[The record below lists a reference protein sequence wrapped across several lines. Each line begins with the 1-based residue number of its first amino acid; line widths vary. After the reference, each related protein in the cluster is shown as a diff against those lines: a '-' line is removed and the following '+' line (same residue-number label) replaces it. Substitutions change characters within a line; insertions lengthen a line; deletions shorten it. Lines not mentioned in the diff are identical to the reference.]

1 MFLLF
6 PFFLFVQQKSQI
18 ANLVGSFASGIFGL
32 MSNLVQGLTAVQGNA
47 GAEMANQFSAQF
59 GGQLAMQP
67 IGGIFMGG
75 ASSSG
80 ARGGSSGG
88 ARGATSSGVR
98 GARLTRSIT
107 RGRNVPRTNEVL
119 SPILPSDNTIL
130 RDSDSSSSDS
140 SGDDDAERFVR
151 ADRKGKGVVGGCA
164 GGSSNLQ
171 LSLTFSDSNE
181 EHNNSPGA
189 RSPDD
194 RHMSPPE
201 ARSPVVDP
209 VSPPE
214 ARSPVVDLVSP
225 VNRVTDTP
233 VVEKTP
239 IRVYER
245 SRKKK
250 SRPVEDVDNV
260 INSRTVE
267 DIDNEIKTMS
277 AKIWALLLP

>member
-32 MSNLVQGLTAVQGNA
+32 MSTFVQGLTSLQGNA
-47 GAEMANQFSAQF
+47 GAEMAKQFTAQF
-59 GGQLAMQP
+59 GGQLATQP

-107 RGRNVPRTNEVL
+107 HGRNVPRTNEVL

-140 SGDDDAERFVR
+140 NGDDD
-151 ADRKGKGVVGGCA
+151 DGVIMVA
-164 GGSSNLQ
+164 S
-171 LSLTFSDSNE
+171 T
-181 EHNNSPGA
+181 
-189 RSPDD
+189 
-194 RHMSPPE
+194 
-201 ARSPVVDP
+201 
-209 VSPPE
+209 
-214 ARSPVVDLVSP
+214 
-225 VNRVTDTP
+225 
-233 VVEKTP
+233 
-239 IRVYER
+239 
-245 SRKKK
+245 
-250 SRPVEDVDNV
+250 
-260 INSRTVE
+260 
-267 DIDNEIKTMS
+267 
-277 AKIWALLLP
+277 W